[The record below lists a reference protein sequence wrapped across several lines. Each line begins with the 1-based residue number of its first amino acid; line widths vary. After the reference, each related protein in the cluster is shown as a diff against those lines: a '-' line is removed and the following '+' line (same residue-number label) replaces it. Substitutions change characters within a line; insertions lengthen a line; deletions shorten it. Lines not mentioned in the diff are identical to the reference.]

1 MAKIIWKTKQEIED
15 EKAIQDMMPTQEE
28 IEQAE
33 FEIKVLTLLS
43 EVGLV

>member
-1 MAKIIWKTKQEIED
+1 MAQIKWKTKTEIED
-15 EKAIQDMMPTQEE
+15 EKLIENMMPTQEE

-43 EVGLV
+43 EVELI